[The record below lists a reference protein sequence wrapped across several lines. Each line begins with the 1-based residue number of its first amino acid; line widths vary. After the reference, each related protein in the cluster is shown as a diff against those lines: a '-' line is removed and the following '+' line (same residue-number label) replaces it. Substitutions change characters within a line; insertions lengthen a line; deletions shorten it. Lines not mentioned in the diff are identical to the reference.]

1 MNCNVLRK
9 AINHYRLFE
18 KISLVDAAREIGIS
32 RDAVYRFETG
42 QEIESKAL
50 AKIIQWLLK

>member
-1 MNCNVLRK
+1 MNCTVLRK
-9 AINHYRLFE
+9 AITNYRL
-18 KISLVDAAREIGIS
+18 IQQLTLVDAAKEIGIS
-32 RDAVYRFETG
+32 RDAVYRFESG